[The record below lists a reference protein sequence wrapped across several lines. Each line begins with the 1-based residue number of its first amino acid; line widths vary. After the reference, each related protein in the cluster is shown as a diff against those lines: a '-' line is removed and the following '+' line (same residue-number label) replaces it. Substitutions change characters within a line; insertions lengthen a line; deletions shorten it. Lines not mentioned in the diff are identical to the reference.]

1 MMHLGELNW
10 EPFPFLVFFCFLV
23 FSVYLARNASAMSTQ
38 STMNHS
44 KQAILKTPERRIG
57 FSICLADIQ
66 PFSSSSAAQNLG
78 FTGATPARRR
88 GKRSL
93 ARSDTGPRRRP
104 LGSPPNAMATLA
116 AALLLFP
123 LSARGKKRGKR
134 KPDASTVAASMQYHQ
149 RGTMAHVHGDI
160 DGAKQA
166 FREAIK
172 LKPDFSYAYYRLAF
186 VMHEQAQQER
196 LRQQKEEGP
205 LRPTEDP
212 VPVFREAIRLDGR
225 DEMYYYSLGQ
235 ALKDQLDLQGAVDTF
250 SAVTRFNP
258 RSAQAYWAIGKVR
271 TSTQPVGTRRARAV
285 ACPLRRCMPRPA
297 TSSIRIRM
305 IPMTPAISTRSP

>member
-1 MMHLGELNW
+1 MMHFGELNW
-10 EPFPFLVFFCFLV
+10 EQFGRTFFAL
-23 FSVYLARNASAMSTQ
+23 YLATNEPAWPMSGSHHEPLATSIPADIRARHWVLYLRFQISTHSESGSLKRSRILDSQAPNRRVVAASARSRALT
-38 STMNHS
+38 
-44 KQAILKTPERRIG
+44 
-57 FSICLADIQ
+57 
-66 PFSSSSAAQNLG
+66 
-78 FTGATPARRR
+78 ARAR
-88 GKRSL
+88 G
-93 ARSDTGPRRRP
+93 RP

-271 TSTQPVGTRRARAV
+271 TSTQRVGTRRARAV

-297 TSSIRIRM
+297 TSSIRTRM

>member
-1 MMHLGELNW
+1 
-10 EPFPFLVFFCFLV
+10 
-23 FSVYLARNASAMSTQ
+23 
-38 STMNHS
+38 
-44 KQAILKTPERRIG
+44 
-57 FSICLADIQ
+57 
-66 PFSSSSAAQNLG
+66 
-78 FTGATPARRR
+78 
-88 GKRSL
+88 
-93 ARSDTGPRRRP
+93 
-104 LGSPPNAMATLA
+104 MATLA

-212 VPVFREAIRLDGR
+212 APVFREAIRLDGR

-271 TSTQPVGTRRARAV
+271 TSTQRVGTRRARAV

-297 TSSIRIRM
+297 TSSIRTRM